1 MQRITIKRAR
11 TWHCRRMRH
20 YVELSNGL
28 APSSQFRS
36 WLDCIINTSGCNF
49 RKGQAKKQAAL
60 DDLAEDISFAIH
72 DLLNCAPTPTTQD
85 EIAKWKSD
93 FEAWCDRVSKKLE
106 NRAFFTRADQL
117 HFDRLGFID
126 PLFLTGQATL
136 DRYLAQLRLKLDRLR
151 EVINWAQQR
160 RR

>member
-49 RKGQAKKQAAL
+49 RKGQVGDPLSPTRCDVEIAERAL
-60 DDLAEDISFAIH
+60 DKRRYT
-72 DLLNCAPTPTTQD
+72 TPK
-85 EIAKWKSD
+85 ELRILIGEIGWRIIAKLLVHSD
-93 FEAWCDRVSKKLE
+93 FFKFIIKRIGLAQIMGIAELANE
-106 NRAFFTRADQL
+106 IGGAYQRAFFVT
-117 HFDRLGFID
+117 
-126 PLFLTGQATL
+126 TVATAGRKARGL
-136 DRYLAQLRLKLDRLR
+136 DGIGNSGSVD
-151 EVINWAQQR
+151 
-160 RR
+160 

>member
-49 RKGQAKKQAAL
+49 RKGQDHL
-60 DDLAEDISFAIH
+60 RDVLLPRMYDHFLSFG
-72 DLLNCAPTPTTQD
+72 
-85 EIAKWKSD
+85 
-93 FEAWCDRVSKKLE
+93 SK
-106 NRAFFTRADQL
+106 RS
-117 HFDRLGFID
+117 
-126 PLFLTGQATL
+126 L
-136 DRYLAQLRLKLDRLR
+136 DRPHAHAQISSYRSPSVERFRIHIKGMVGSPGWLDGFL
-151 EVINWAQQR
+151 EVGR
-160 RR
+160 R

>member
-49 RKGQAKKQAAL
+49 RKGQASLNLPKASHALEMMQEAFAAYRAVVADLSDAEKSKAWNEVYTCLKQFEDVRGFAAQF
-60 DDLAEDISFAIH
+60 EFVIGVG
-72 DLLNCAPTPTTQD
+72 
-85 EIAKWKSD
+85 AK
-93 FEAWCDRVSKKLE
+93 ASK
-106 NRAFFTRADQL
+106 
-117 HFDRLGFID
+117 
-126 PLFLTGQATL
+126 
-136 DRYLAQLRLKLDRLR
+136 
-151 EVINWAQQR
+151 
-160 RR
+160 